1 MKLRLLPIVAWTCA
15 ILVSAFQLFAAVM
28 KFMPIEPGSQAA
40 AMNQSLGM
48 TPDIAHALGI
58 LEIAIIILFL
68 IPRTATIGFVLM
80 VGYFGGVYATMITH
94 GMGGDGTPMI
104 VIVFALLMI
113 SAAVRSPELLTR
125 AKTGK
130 I

>member
-15 ILVSAFQLFAAVM
+15 ILVAAFQLFAAVM
-28 KFMPIEPGSQAA
+28 KFVPIEPGSQAE
-40 AMNQSLGM
+40 AMNLSLGM
-48 TPDIAHALGI
+48 TPSIAHALGI
-58 LEIAIIILFL
+58 VEFIIVALFL

-80 VGYFGGVYATMITH
+80 IGYFGGVYATMITH
-94 GMGGDGTPMI
+94 GMGNEGTPMI